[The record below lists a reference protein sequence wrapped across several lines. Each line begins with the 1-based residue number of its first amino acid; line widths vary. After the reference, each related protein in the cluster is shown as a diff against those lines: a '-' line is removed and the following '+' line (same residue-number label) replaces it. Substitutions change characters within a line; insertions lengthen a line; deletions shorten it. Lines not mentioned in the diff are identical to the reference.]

1 MAADISWRRGGPS
14 AVGSYARLGFRN
26 LDVGPVALRSGR
38 HTHLLCLCTLIAVR
52 GSWLLDD
59 DQDGRHTRCDTC
71 RSLADDAMAA
81 GPLRAATWLPSA
93 LTAAVSASWCSDG
106 SGLRCV
112 CPYRT
117 RCLKRPRDL
126 GGNVRSGLSSRAAH
140 ARSTIMVPSL
150 NFLTASW
157 SGQVRPMIAGPHG
170 ACWGNSDV
178 TYHLVL
184 RALSGQVP
192 NSSQYL
198 STRASRSNFESCLPS
213 SLVCLPHMPTT
224 AS

>member
-59 DQDGRHTRCDTC
+59 DQDGRHSRCDTC

-81 GPLRAATWLPSA
+81 GPLRAATWSPSA

-106 SGLRCV
+106 SALRCV

-117 RCLKRPRDL
+117 RCLKRPRNWGGTCDL
-126 GGNVRSGLSSRAAH
+126 GSAAGRLTL
-140 ARSTIMVPSL
+140 AVPSWSKL
-150 NFLTASW
+150 KFSNGVVVGSGSSNDSWASW
-157 SGQVRPMIAGPHG
+157 SMLG
-170 ACWGNSDV
+170 
-178 TYHLVL
+178 
-184 RALSGQVP
+184 
-192 NSSQYL
+192 
-198 STRASRSNFESCLPS
+198 E
-213 SLVCLPHMPTT
+213 
-224 AS
+224 